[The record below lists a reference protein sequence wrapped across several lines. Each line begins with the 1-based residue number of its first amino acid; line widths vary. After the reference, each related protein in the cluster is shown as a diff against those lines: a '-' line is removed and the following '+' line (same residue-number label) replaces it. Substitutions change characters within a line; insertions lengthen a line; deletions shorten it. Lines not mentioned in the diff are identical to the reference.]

1 MLQRLLKHPKK
12 LGISLNFWDFL
23 LIILIVVSG
32 ISLFHFLG
40 RENLDVIS
48 SRELLRL
55 TSTPHIRN
63 EAPDAAVR
71 GRPLKGS
78 EIIRASELLDAAK
91 YKVYT
96 GIYVANN
103 FSLDLEIP
111 SFSSKGYIWM
121 RWGKSFQDY
130 LKTRDLAISDG
141 YWA

>member
-1 MLQRLLKHPKK
+1 MKNVLQRLLKHPKK
-12 LGISLNFWDFL
+12 LGVGLRFWDFL
-23 LIILIVVSG
+23 LILVIVVSG
-32 ISLFHFLG
+32 IFLVQFLG

-71 GRPLKGS
+71 GRPLKGA
-78 EIIRASELLDAAK
+78 EVLRDSELLEDAK

-103 FSLDLEIP
+103 FSLDLEAP
-111 SFSSKGYIWM
+111 SFSSKGYI
-121 RWGKSFQDY
+121 
-130 LKTRDLAISDG
+130 
-141 YWA
+141 

>member
-23 LIILIVVSG
+23 LIFVIVVSG
-32 ISLFHFLG
+32 IFLVQFLG

-71 GRPLKGS
+71 GRPLKGLKFFVIQNFWTRRNIRCIRVFMWQ
-78 EIIRASELLDAAK
+78 IILASILK
-91 YKVYT
+91 
-96 GIYVANN
+96 
-103 FSLDLEIP
+103 SLAFP
-111 SFSSKGYIWM
+111 V
-121 RWGKSFQDY
+121 
-130 LKTRDLAISDG
+130 RDTFGCVGENLFRTI
-141 YWA
+141 